1 MANFKDSPHFSIHND
16 YYTPKHAWADI
27 KDIIIDNFGTIKNC
41 GNPTIYEAFLLNS
54 NEQSKKYLQELG
66 FNTVGDKTIDFLNN
80 DLPKDTYDI
89 VVSNPPFERIKSYAK
104 RKQNLKY
111 RCIEKLLTN
120 EKPFIIL
127 LNSTNIFSR
136 WFKDLTAGRSQD
148 ITFIF
153 PSKKINYNKYKE
165 GGEEEMVSSN
175 NCSFNSIYVCYKMGY
190 NKSNLWI

>member
-27 KDIIIDNFGTIKNC
+27 KDIIIENF

-66 FNTVGDKTIDFLNN
+66 FNTVGDKTIDFLEN
-80 DLPKDTYDI
+80 DLPLESYDI
-89 VVSNPPFERIKSYAK
+89 VISNPPFERIKSFAK

-127 LNSTNIFSR
+127 LNSTNIFSK
-136 WFKDLTAGRSQD
+136 WFKDLISGRSED

-165 GGEEEMVSSN
+165 GGEEEMYSTG
-175 NCSFNSIYVCYKMGY
+175 NCSFNSVYVCYKMT
-190 NKSNLWI
+190 NKTNYWI